1 MPQIAPV
8 LALLTFV
15 VCDTLVKLSS
25 QPIEQVDMLIHTAS
39 SVYYRTH
46 GNNFVRRRTHGISEM
61 AEIPEPLHKYST
73 RFIEIANDTV
83 IIYGLNS
90 PASLPIYWLNDIEI
104 KEFNFYKNYSMFRIY
119 DMKFIESNNAN
130 YVLSLLTSF
139 EDKAYTE
146 YALISSCLDT
156 GESYH
161 VVSGVSVYPTVNVHF
176 NGVVSM
182 MYTTLDQ
189 GIVFTFDPSTKII
202 TNIDTWL
209 NESPRSPLATSRS
222 LIYQYAYKTV
232 KRYDVITNVTEM
244 LEVNAT
250 MSSLKMLAS
259 TEHSERYMLG
269 SLSTL
274 SLICEGSLKHCTSVD
289 YGSWTTHNVYLQN
302 KDLLVYIPND
312 FMTKMLSVSLTTGHK
327 QTLCTNLRVQSEK
340 GYQVAFMKLQYH
352 EPSNSILFVGVD
364 FSMFSSSIDLFR
376 LDLKTRIITLVTRL
390 CQEKCIL
397 SEYSLFVK
405 NETITVIKVVDSQYH
420 LFELTLG
427 EVSDPKMRN
436 GNKIKIW
443 IVFLGGVFG
452 ILTSVLI
459 VVFVLIRWLKRRTS
473 EDQSYEMVHR

>member
-1 MPQIAPV
+1 
-8 LALLTFV
+8 
-15 VCDTLVKLSS
+15 
-25 QPIEQVDMLIHTAS
+25 
-39 SVYYRTH
+39 
-46 GNNFVRRRTHGISEM
+46 
-61 AEIPEPLHKYST
+61 
-73 RFIEIANDTV
+73 
-83 IIYGLNS
+83 
-90 PASLPIYWLNDIEI
+90 
-104 KEFNFYKNYSMFRIY
+104 
-119 DMKFIESNNAN
+119 
-130 YVLSLLTSF
+130 
-139 EDKAYTE
+139 
-146 YALISSCLDT
+146 
-156 GESYH
+156 
-161 VVSGVSVYPTVNVHF
+161 
-176 NGVVSM
+176 
-182 MYTTLDQ
+182 
-189 GIVFTFDPSTKII
+189 
-202 TNIDTWL
+202 
-209 NESPRSPLATSRS
+209 
-222 LIYQYAYKTV
+222 
-232 KRYDVITNVTEM
+232 
-244 LEVNAT
+244 
-250 MSSLKMLAS
+250 
-259 TEHSERYMLG
+259 
-269 SLSTL
+269 
-274 SLICEGSLKHCTSVD
+274 
-289 YGSWTTHNVYLQN
+289 
-302 KDLLVYIPND
+302 
-312 FMTKMLSVSLTTGHK
+312 MTKMLSVSLTTGHK